1 MQKLAKISLIGVLIY
16 SCCIKICANPL
27 NGHYTSNKVEYTFG
41 AYKLDKAIYIKNIR
55 NNVAEYLDS
64 KRWNSEY
71 RKEFINAY
79 NIYMNALNDPTD
91 PYRLSTNEFGTI
103 LDSKRLLSNEDKDDF
118 WYDERGNQIT
128 GEEYRKLK
136 EQKKKKYKSFQANRE
151 VATYF
156 YKIAKELVEKM
167 E

>member
-1 MQKLAKISLIGVLIY
+1 MKIIAKIGLIGVVVC
-16 SCCIKICANPL
+16 SCFMKLYANSSKE
-27 NGHYTSNKVEYTFG
+27 HYTSNNVEYTFG
-41 AYKLDKAIYIKNIR
+41 AYKLDKAIYVKSIR
-55 NNVAEYLDS
+55 NNVAKYLDT
-64 KRWNSEY
+64 KRWNSEC

-79 NIYMNALNDPTD
+79 NIYMNALNDPSD

-118 WYDERGNQIT
+118 WYDEKGNQIT
-128 GEEYRKLK
+128 GEEYRNLK